1 MYMRMRRAHRLTGV
15 VSNFLLQF
23 NEGTSSRIILISAN
37 VSKQRICGGGDDERA
52 HHLPER
58 RGTAP
63 VAGISTKLP
72 GSHKLRSTTQKI
84 RVLGFTIAM
93 LCGGCREGTLLM
105 QFIDISP
112 NHKMWYLKLTNNMIS
127 TIHYYRAGLKC
138 GPQVARIFQASL
150 GRSGKQEQEQN

>member
-1 MYMRMRRAHRLTGV
+1 MILRFWFFDKLDT
-15 VSNFLLQF
+15 SLL
-23 NEGTSSRIILISAN
+23 NRIILKWKNRTILISAN
-37 VSKQRICGGGDDERA
+37 ASEQRIRGRGDDERA
-52 HHLPER
+52 HNLPECS
-58 RGTAP
+58 GTAP

-112 NHKMWYLKLTNNMIS
+112 NHKM
-127 TIHYYRAGLKC
+127 
-138 GPQVARIFQASL
+138 
-150 GRSGKQEQEQN
+150 